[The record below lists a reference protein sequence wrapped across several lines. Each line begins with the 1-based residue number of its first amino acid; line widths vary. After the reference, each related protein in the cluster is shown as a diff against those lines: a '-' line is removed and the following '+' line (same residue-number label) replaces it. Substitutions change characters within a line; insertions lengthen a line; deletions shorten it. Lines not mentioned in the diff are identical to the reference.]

1 MLKVLQGYEIQKLY
15 ERTGKRKY
23 KLNLIPDSLF
33 IEKNEHYQ
41 SLYKELTER
50 MEKAIIKLGVTE
62 IKTSDYYQLE
72 ERRKNLIRDECF
84 DLKWQLEHNND
95 IIILKKYYEIE
106 VDDEDCSNNDL
117 LD

>member
-1 MLKVLQGYEIQKLY
+1 MIKTLQGCEIQKLY
-15 ERTGKRKY
+15 ELTGKRKY
-23 KLNLIPDSLF
+23 KINLLPDSYF
-33 IEKNEHYQ
+33 ISKNENYQ
-41 SLYKELTER
+41 RLYKEITER
-50 MEKAIIKLGVTE
+50 MDKAVLRFGNTE

-84 DLKWQLEHNND
+84 DLKWQLEHINTD
-95 IIILKKYYEIE
+95 YILNKFYIIE

>member
-33 IEKNEHYQ
+33 IENNEHYQ
-41 SLYKELTER
+41 SLYKEITER
-50 MEKAIIKLGVTE
+50 MDKAVLRFGNTE

>member
-33 IEKNEHYQ
+33 IENNEHYQ
-41 SLYKELTER
+41 SLYKDITER
-50 MEKAIIKLGVTE
+50 MEKAVLRFGNTV

>member
-33 IEKNEHYQ
+33 IENNEHYQ
-41 SLYKELTER
+41 ALYKELTER
-50 MEKAIIKLGVTE
+50 MEKAVLRFGNTE

>member
-1 MLKVLQGYEIQKLY
+1 MLKTLQGYEIQKLY

-23 KLNLIPDSLF
+23 KLNLIPDSLL
-33 IEKNEHYQ
+33 IEQNEHYQ
-41 SLYKELTER
+41 KLYKELSDKMDNSILR
-50 MEKAIIKLGVTE
+50 LCNTE

-84 DLKWQLEHNND
+84 DLKWKIENLNNEFV
-95 IIILKKYYEIE
+95 LKKYYPIE
-106 VDDEDCSNNDL
+106 VDDEDCSNNDM

>member
-1 MLKVLQGYEIQKLY
+1 MLKTLQGYEIQKLY

-23 KLNLIPDSLF
+23 KLNLIPDSLL
-33 IEKNEHYQ
+33 IEQNEHYQ
-41 SLYKELTER
+41 KLYKELSDKMDNSILR
-50 MEKAIIKLGVTE
+50 LCNTE

-84 DLKWQLEHNND
+84 DLKWQIENLNNEFV
-95 IIILKKYYEIE
+95 LKKYYSIE
-106 VDDEDCSNNDL
+106 VDDEDCSNNDM

>member
-1 MLKVLQGYEIQKLY
+1 MIKVLQGFEIQKLY
-15 ERTGKRKY
+15 EETGKRKY
-23 KLNLIPDSLF
+23 KLNLIPVSLL
-33 IEKNEHYQ
+33 IEQNEHYQ
-41 SLYKELTER
+41 KLYKELSDKMDNSILR
-50 MEKAIIKLGVTE
+50 FGNTE

-84 DLKWQLEHNND
+84 DLKWQIENLNNELV
-95 IIILKKYYEIE
+95 LKKYYPIE

>member
-1 MLKVLQGYEIQKLY
+1 MIKTLQGFEIQKLY

-23 KLNLIPDSLF
+23 KINLFPESLF
-33 IEKNEHYQ
+33 IKNNEHYQ

-50 MEKAIIKLGVTE
+50 MEKSIIKIGDTK

>member
-23 KLNLIPDSLF
+23 KINLIPDSLF
-33 IEKNEHYQ
+33 IENNEHYQ
-41 SLYKELTER
+41 SLYKEITER
-50 MEKAIIKLGVTE
+50 MEKAVLRFGNAE

>member
-33 IEKNEHYQ
+33 IENNEHYQ
-41 SLYKELTER
+41 SLYKEITER
-50 MEKAIIKLGVTE
+50 MEKAVLRFGNTE